1 MGDLEEI
8 YRQHADTV
16 YRFLLA
22 RTCST
27 QLAEELTQET
37 FYQAVKSIS
46 RFDGSC
52 QVSTWLIA
60 IAKNVLRAYW
70 KKQTNSDVPLENIP
84 EPSVSS
90 AEDTVL
96 AGLAA
101 DDIYA
106 AIHKMAEPGREIM
119 YLRLLGGLS
128 FKQIGDI
135 MNHTETWVRV
145 NYYRARQN
153 LAKELSEYE

>member
-1 MGDLEEI
+1 MSDLEEI
-8 YRQHADTV
+8 YRQHAETV

-22 RTCST
+22 KTGSA

-37 FYQAVKSIS
+37 FYQAVKSIG

-60 IAKNVLRAYW
+60 IAKNVLFAHW
-70 KKQTNSDVPLENIP
+70 KKQKNTDVPLDNIP
-84 EPSVSS
+84 EPSVTS
-90 AEDTVL
+90 AEETVM

-101 DDIYA
+101 NDIYA
-106 AIHKMAEPGREIM
+106 AIHRMPEPGREIM

-145 NYYRARQN
+145 NYYRARQS